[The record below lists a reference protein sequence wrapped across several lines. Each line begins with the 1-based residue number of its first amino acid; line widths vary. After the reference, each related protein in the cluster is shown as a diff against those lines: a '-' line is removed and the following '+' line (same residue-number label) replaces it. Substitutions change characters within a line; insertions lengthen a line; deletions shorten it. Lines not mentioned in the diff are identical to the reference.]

1 MSLLMTS
8 FRATVFFLI
17 VCGLLYPLATTGL
30 ARLLFPFQA
39 GGELVADG
47 SSAPR
52 GSLLIGQDVRSPAFF
67 HPRPSATPDPSGSG
81 SSPDDGAFSSPS
93 NLGPDNAQQV
103 KAVNDLAKK
112 YREEN
117 GVPPGVPVPV
127 DAVTASGSGLDPD
140 ISVANALLQASRVA
154 TARHLPLE
162 TVKALVLRHVDVP
175 QGGLLGVPHV
185 NVLKLNLALLRLAGS
200 R

>member
-1 MSLLMTS
+1 MSLLATS

-17 VCGLLYPLATTGL
+17 VCGLLYPLATTGV

>member
-17 VCGLLYPLATTGL
+17 VCGLLYPLATTGV

-39 GGELVADG
+39 GGELVTDG

-52 GSLLIGQDVRSPAFF
+52 GSLLIGQDIRSPAFF
-67 HPRPSATPDPSGSG
+67 HTRPSATPDTSGSG
-81 SSPDDGAFSSPS
+81 SSPYDAAFSSPS

-103 KAVNDLAKK
+103 KTVNDLAKK

-117 GVPPGVPVPV
+117 GVPPGIPVPV

-162 TVKALVLRHVDVP
+162 TVKALILRHVDVP
-175 QGGLLGVPHV
+175 QGGLLGVPRV